1 MMNKNKY
8 LKYILSTLIL
18 FSCVIY
24 AQNFANTKSKLTKDQ
39 RNMITQAKAL
49 ESSGLIEEAT
59 IAYANILLKYPAL
72 SEAFKPL
79 KNIYIRNMLW
89 NDLIEIS
96 NKYLIAHNNND
107 NSKLDVFDVYLITN
121 DDKWKNIINEFY
133 AEKTINLSYMKKILA
148 ILLANDK
155 KDIAIE
161 WVNKIRN
168 KTEKYNFY
176 SMEMGMY
183 LSLKL
188 DFSNAI
194 DEYLLYLNH
203 MPRSIKMITQRI
215 MLLTDYNV
223 SINIIKNKLE
233 QAESKESKIILSQ
246 LEFKLKNYQDS
257 YSILKSINNIDNYK
271 IDLAEDLI
279 KVNQF
284 NLAQTIISDL
294 IKSSKETKIIDK
306 SIYQLA
312 ILYETQVTNEVDQF
326 TITKDIYKNEL
337 LNSPFIKVNSDYSD
351 LLFKAIDIY
360 DSLRIYK
367 KDYKS
372 SFQLAEIKYKVQ
384 GDLEGAEKIYE
395 NIYKK
400 FSSYEY
406 KQKSLA
412 AIININLSKGNIKN
426 TIDKINS
433 IYDKKQDDQIK
444 QILDIKKIQVYF
456 YNMNRDS
463 LIHYSQKV
471 LKNLPQD
478 NQYYNDILDISS
490 LFHLYSDEELKDYV
504 KAKFKIIQN
513 KRTQA
518 IEILNTIKKDNP
530 LYNLAQFESIY
541 LETNQRNYRE
551 ALEQIQNMDRNDTYY
566 DEQLMILEGEI
577 YDYGLNLKSEAV
589 NIYLNFLEI
598 FPKSIFYDLIRMRLR
613 ELAL

>member
-1 MMNKNKY
+1 M
-8 LKYILSTLIL
+8 
-18 FSCVIY
+18 
-24 AQNFANTKSKLTKDQ
+24 
-39 RNMITQAKAL
+39 
-49 ESSGLIEEAT
+49 
-59 IAYANILLKYPAL
+59 
-72 SEAFKPL
+72 
-79 KNIYIRNMLW
+79 
-89 NDLIEIS
+89 
-96 NKYLIAHNNND
+96 
-107 NSKLDVFDVYLITN
+107 
-121 DDKWKNIINEFY
+121 KW
-133 AEKTINLSYMKKILA
+133 INL
-148 ILLANDK
+148 LLQK
-155 KDIAIE
+155 
-161 WVNKIRN
+161 
-168 KTEKYNFY
+168 
-176 SMEMGMY
+176 
-183 LSLKL
+183 
-188 DFSNAI
+188 
-194 DEYLLYLNH
+194 
-203 MPRSIKMITQRI
+203 
-215 MLLTDYNV
+215 
-223 SINIIKNKLE
+223 
-233 QAESKESKIILSQ
+233 
-246 LEFKLKNYQDS
+246 
-257 YSILKSINNIDNYK
+257 
-271 IDLAEDLI
+271 
-279 KVNQF
+279 
-284 NLAQTIISDL
+284 
-294 IKSSKETKIIDK
+294 
-306 SIYQLA
+306 
-312 ILYETQVTNEVDQF
+312 
-326 TITKDIYKNEL
+326 
-337 LNSPFIKVNSDYSD
+337 PFIRVNSDYSD

-406 KQKSLA
+406 KQKALA
-412 AIININLSKGNIKN
+412 SIININLSKGNIKN

-433 IYDKKQDDQIK
+433 VYDKKQDDQIK

-478 NQYYNDILDISS
+478 NQYYNDILEISS

-518 IEILNTIKKDNP
+518 IEILNTIKKNNP

-541 LETNQRNYRE
+541 LETNQRNYHE

-589 NIYLNFLEI
+589 NIYLKFLEI